1 MMKKTLIIGCILL
14 CAVAAYAVPAHPG
27 GFVRTL
33 PDGTQQKV
41 FLHGDEFFHWTDT
54 DSIGIL
60 PADAQPAR
68 AARYA
73 QRPNRAIG
81 TPYLPE
87 RGLVILANFKDLKFQ
102 KENTRAEMDSMING
116 KNYTYNGAY
125 KSVREYFY
133 DQSNGQ
139 YHPQFDVIGP
149 VELPDS
155 FAYYGANDA
164 RGYDQYMGDLVLDA
178 CVIADTT
185 FGVDFSQY
193 AKLDGTNVDFVF
205 IYYAGFGE
213 NYAGV
218 SADHCWPLQYEL
230 KDCDSYIN
238 KSKHPN
244 WNTERKRDGVNINM
258 FAISNE
264 IRPSGKREGIG
275 TFCHE
280 FGHVLGL
287 ADYYN
292 TDGAGYYNT
301 LPTYWHIMDRGSW
314 NNNGNVPPSYSPFEK
329 FFLGWVTPQ
338 LLSKEQLV
346 YTLPADGKTYAY
358 LPKSGAAINPTQYED
373 TVYYFENRQAEGW
386 DSGIYDF
393 SGPGVSKGMLIWR
406 VVFNKNSWKNN
417 AVNYPKNAPR
427 VTIVPSDGGNTVYNT
442 DVDVYPGRNDVTT
455 RQLFNDW
462 AIYRIKDTDGV
473 ITFQIDDS
481 DPTTGWQN
489 PLVST
494 YRKVLDGEQVRI
506 INPKTNKRYTILG
519 NE

>member
-1 MMKKTLIIGCILL
+1 MKKILIIGCILL

-87 RGLVILANFKDLKFQ
+87 RGLVILANFKDLKFR
-102 KENTRAEMDSMING
+102 KENTRDAIDSLLNSP
-116 KNYTYNGAY
+116 NYTYNGAY
-125 KSVREYFY
+125 KSAREYFY

-155 FAYYGANDA
+155 FAYYGTNDA

-178 CVIADTT
+178 CVIADTA

-193 AKLDGTNVDFVF
+193 AKHDGTNVDFVF
-205 IYYAGFGE
+205 IYYAGPGE

-218 SADHCWPLQYEL
+218 SADHCWPLQFEL
-230 KDCDSYIN
+230 KDCGSYIN

-264 IRPSGKREGIG
+264 IQPSGKREGIG

-314 NNNGNVPPSYSPFEK
+314 NNNGNVPPSYGPYEK
-329 FFLGWVTPQ
+329 FFLGWITPT
-338 LLSKEQLV
+338 LLTKEQTL

-358 LPKSGAAINPTQYED
+358 LPKSGADITVTEYQD

-427 VTIVPSDGGNTVYNT
+427 VTIVPSDGGMVVHNNNL
-442 DVDVYPGRNDVTT
+442 DVYPGTNNVTT
-455 RQLFNDW
+455 RQLFKDW
-462 AIYRIKDTDGV
+462 TLYRIKDTDGV

-489 PLVST
+489 PLMKT
-494 YRKVLDGEQVRI
+494 YRKVLEQGQVRI
-506 INPKTNKRYTILG
+506 IDSKTNKSYTILG